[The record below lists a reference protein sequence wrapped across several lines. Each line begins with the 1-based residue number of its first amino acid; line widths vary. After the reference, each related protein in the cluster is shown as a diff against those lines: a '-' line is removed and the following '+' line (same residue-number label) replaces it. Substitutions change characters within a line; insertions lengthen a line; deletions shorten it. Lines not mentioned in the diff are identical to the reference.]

1 MTPLELLERVQSFGA
16 RLTVPEAGRIHI
28 EAPEPLPD
36 ELMAELRQHKVELLA
51 LLRQE
56 VDYAATACA
65 CPIPIGPTGNTQ
77 CPVCQLPLICLGC
90 GWCRG
95 VSSGSSFRQNVG
107 LMDKCWKYHKRQ
119 SVRPFEGNKLPDS
132 GSGQPM

>member
-36 ELMAELRQHKVELLA
+36 ELMAELCQHKIELLA
-51 LLRQE
+51 LLRRGP
-56 VDYAATACA
+56 DYAATACV
-65 CPIPIGPTGNTQ
+65 CPVPIGPTGNTR

-90 GWCRG
+90 GRCRG
-95 VSSGSSFRQNVG
+95 
-107 LMDKCWKYHKRQ
+107 C
-119 SVRPFEGNKLPDS
+119 KLRLKFPPER
-132 GSGQPM
+132 GAYG